1 MEEFENNVTEMDVFD
16 KYFDADPVEA
26 EDTTP
31 AETDGAEMNDANA
44 PDTPDTTDGDETG
57 DGSERSPIEEE
68 TEQIEPE
75 SETESETSLVLP
87 PIQSKYNGKE
97 IAVDAQAAQL
107 VAQAY
112 GLEANALVTTIQKGL
127 NYDKLDSQLQILRDY
142 AAFSGISV
150 SDVSK
155 QLSDG
160 LETMAYNMAMEE
172 LKKKFPGSDP
182 VLLDMNAREQAKQKL
197 QAVASRRE
205 QPLVEPQEQ
214 ESSDP
219 YAKAKQDWREFAQWK
234 PEIKSL
240 NDVPRE
246 VRDVAFQTGVH
257 PIRAYL
263 EYENKRL
270 AAENARLSEELKAA
284 GTNRQ
289 NRARSAGSMSGSSGN
304 EVDLF
309 DKFFD

>member
-1 MEEFENNVTEMDVFD
+1 MEELENNVAVEADVFD
-16 KYFDADPVEA
+16 RYFDADPMEA

-31 AETDGAEMNDANA
+31 AETDGAEIDEDADA
-44 PDTPDTTDGDETG
+44 PDTTDGDEAN
-57 DGSERSPIEEE
+57 DDSEESPIEEQ

-75 SETESETSLVLP
+75 TESETPPVLP
-87 PIQSKYNGKE
+87 PIQSKYNGRE

-150 SDVSK
+150 PDVSK

-182 VLLDMNAREQAKQKL
+182 VLLDMNAREQARQKL
-197 QAVASRRE
+197 QAVVSRRE
-205 QPLVEPQEQ
+205 QPLEKPEEQ
-214 ESSDP
+214 GNSDP
-219 YAKAKQDWREFAQWK
+219 YAKAKQEWREFAQWK

-246 VRDVAFQTGVH
+246 VRDAAFQTGVH

-270 AAENARLSEELKAA
+270 AVENARLAEEAKAA
-284 GTNRQ
+284 GTNRR
-289 NRARSAGSMSGSSGN
+289 NRARSTGSMSGSSGN